1 MKDGWAGFEGEVCEA
16 AVCERSAL
24 VFVNDILWLCL
35 GTVDGMW
42 GVYYVVVVVVGGVE
56 RHLWGV
62 GGGRGTGEQ
71 TKQRK
76 ETITSWKK
84 SSAARNK
91 SSHAQILNS

>member
-1 MKDGWAGFEGEVCEA
+1 MVKDGWAGFEGEVCEA

-42 GVYYVVVVVVGGVE
+42 GVYYVVIVVVGGVE

-62 GGGRGTGEQ
+62 G
-71 TKQRK
+71 
-76 ETITSWKK
+76 ETCG
-84 SSAARNK
+84 SA
-91 SSHAQILNS
+91 

>member
-1 MKDGWAGFEGEVCEA
+1 MVKDGWAGFESEVCEA

-42 GVYYVVVVVVGGVE
+42 GVYYVVIVVVGGVE

-62 GGGRGTGEQ
+62 GAGEGRGSRQNSAE
-71 TKQRK
+71 KQSQAGRNLQRPA
-76 ETITSWKK
+76 TNHHTLK
-84 SSAARNK
+84 S
-91 SSHAQILNS
+91 